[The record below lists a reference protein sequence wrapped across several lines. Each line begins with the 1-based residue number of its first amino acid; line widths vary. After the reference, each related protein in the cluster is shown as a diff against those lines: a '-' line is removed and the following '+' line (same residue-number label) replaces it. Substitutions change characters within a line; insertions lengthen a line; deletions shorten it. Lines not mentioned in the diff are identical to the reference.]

1 MAILAENNAIS
12 IWNFY
17 TTPMNRRIFST
28 LPLLLLLLVSCGK
41 DAVTPPVTSEPALP
55 SAPDEL
61 ALYYL
66 QSVEQGE
73 VEGLD
78 RAMYFSSEYDRKRYQ
93 GYFDRVKSLKE
104 KGLRRELP
112 SAGFQ
117 VSETAVNGDTAVV
130 RLNGRNAFDK
140 NTTVEV
146 RLLSVNGKWKI
157 DASYPLAQR
166 KKKK

>member
-1 MAILAENNAIS
+1 MS
-12 IWNFY
+12 
-17 TTPMNRRIFST
+17 RRIFAI
-28 LPLLLLLLVSCGK
+28 LPLLLLLVSCGK
-41 DAVTPPVTSEPALP
+41 DAAIPPVVPGPAFP
-55 SAPDEL
+55 YAPDEL

-66 QSVEQGE
+66 QSLEHGE

-78 RAMYFSSEYDRKRYQ
+78 NAMHFPSEYDRERYK
-93 GYFDRVKSLKE
+93 GYFDRVKSLKG

-117 VSETAVNGDTAVV
+117 VSETAVNGETAIVK
-130 RLNGRNAFDK
+130 LNGKNAFDR

-146 RLLSVNGKWKI
+146 RLLNVNGKWKI
-157 DASYPLAQR
+157 DASYPLTHQ